1 MNGQWMNIYFC
12 YKRKIGEIQRIIFLF
27 KFKRTFYINSLIIF
41 SKNLNQMKCVA
52 FPDSINVVSL
62 TIFLCIGADYK
73 NYVDLGQQGKSE
85 EKYLVLSHHQLVFIS
100 VYQRD
105 FTGCDLT
112 ETWMLLENKC
122 LITVSRTLLDVKC
135 KKCIFKVY
143 KIYSCYEK
151 TFFIVRFLPLRSNL
165 LHRFIIQI
173 RNIKL

>member
-85 EKYLVLSHHQLVFIS
+85 EKYLVIS
-100 VYQRD
+100 
-105 FTGCDLT
+105 
-112 ETWMLLENKC
+112 KS
-122 LITVSRTLLDVKC
+122 VS
-135 KKCIFKVY
+135 
-143 KIYSCYEK
+143 
-151 TFFIVRFLPLRSNL
+151 
-165 LHRFIIQI
+165 
-173 RNIKL
+173 